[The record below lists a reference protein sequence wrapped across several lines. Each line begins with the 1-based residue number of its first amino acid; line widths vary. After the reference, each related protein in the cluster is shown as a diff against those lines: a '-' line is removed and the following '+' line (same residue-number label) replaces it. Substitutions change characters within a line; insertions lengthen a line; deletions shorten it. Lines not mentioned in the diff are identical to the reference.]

1 MRLSRIEI
9 ENFKAIGK
17 RQAINLGSITLLFG
31 PNSTGKSTVLH
42 ALHYVREILERKNP
56 DPDQTIGGGP
66 IDLGGFR
73 ALIHNHEL
81 DRAITIKMIVDLTDE
96 QGSDYLPLN
105 WGTSFGEA
113 RFANLDIRYMVGENS
128 ELKDY
133 AIVQEVAVSI
143 EVRWSDLLSGPYVSS
158 LEIELDRES
167 VAAIESPPQDGRG
180 ILTAFNFSHPLLQ
193 QVRDEEDR
201 DLGNASDEP
210 ISPLNVEV
218 WGLSRDMARET
229 EALDEHDFRVCV
241 ATEIGALPDPNKL
254 LKSELRDPEARQYVM
269 ESSTPRV
276 QGLTA
281 LLDELI
287 LGPVRIVRQTLRNI
301 AYIGPLREIPS
312 RGFRPR
318 LSPDES
324 RWAQGLAAWDLLYAD
339 NTGDLTTM
347 VNDWLSGDGKLR
359 TGYRVDRV
367 EFREIPVP
375 SGMSNLFDRGLSEDD
390 VGELQELYE
399 NLSTRVEFALQDF
412 NKGIIV
418 APDDVGVG
426 ISQMIPIVVGCV
438 ADGIGLLVVEQ
449 PELHVHPAVQVG
461 MGDLFIHSISRQGA
475 TVADNRSLLVETH
488 SEHIML
494 RLLRRIRET
503 AEGVLPPGLLP
514 LLPDQL
520 SIVYIETNSDGVNFH
535 SLRVDREGEF
545 IDRWPHGFFDERA
558 EELF

>member
-17 RQAINLGSITLLFG
+17 RQSINLEPITLLFG
-31 PNSTGKSTVLH
+31 PNSAGKSTVLH
-42 ALHYVREILERKNP
+42 ALHYVQEILERHNP

-73 ALIHNHEL
+73 ALVHNHEL
-81 DRAITIKMIVDLTDE
+81 DRTIIIKMIVDLTDE

-105 WGTSFGEA
+105 WGVSFGET
-113 RFANLDIRYMVGENS
+113 RFANLDIRYLVGENA
-128 ELKDY
+128 EHKDY

-143 EVRWSDLLSGPYVSS
+143 EVRWSELLAGPYVSS
-158 LEIELDRES
+158 LAIELDREP
-167 VAAIESPPQDGRG
+167 VAAIESPPQEGRG

-193 QVRDEEDR
+193 QVRDEEHR
-201 DLGNASDEP
+201 DPDDSDVL

-218 WGLSRDMARET
+218 WGLSRDMALET
-229 EALDEHDFRVCV
+229 GALDEHDFRVSV
-241 ATEIGALPDPNKL
+241 ATEIGALPNPNEL

-269 ESSTPRV
+269 ERSTPRV
-276 QGLTA
+276 LGLSA

-287 LGPVRIVRQTLRNI
+287 LGPVRIVRQTLRNM
-301 AYIGPLREIPS
+301 AYIGPLREIPP

-339 NTGDLTTM
+339 NKGELTTM
-347 VNDWLSGDGKLR
+347 VNDWLSDEDKLR
-359 TGYRVDRV
+359 TGYRVYKV
-367 EFREIPVP
+367 EFREIPIP
-375 SGMSNLFDRGLSEDD
+375 SRMSNLFGRGLSEDD
-390 VGELQELYE
+390 LGELQELYE
-399 NLSTRVEFALQDF
+399 NLGTRVEFALQDF
-412 NKGIIV
+412 DKGIIV

-461 MGDLFIHSISRQGA
+461 MGDLFIHSISRQEP

-503 AEGVLPPGLLP
+503 AEGDLPPGVLP
-514 LLPDQL
+514 LIPDQL
-520 SIVYIETNSDGVNFH
+520 SIVYVETSSEGVNFH

-545 IDRWPHGFFDERA
+545 IDRWPHGFFDERV